1 MMSNSV
7 QCVLCPHLCTL
18 APGERGRCSV
28 RLNLGGEL
36 ISLVYGRPV
45 AVNNDPVEKKPL
57 FHFMPGTDVFSIAT
71 AGCNLKCEF
80 CQNWEI
86 SQALPEDV
94 TSYDMP
100 PEAVIE
106 NALAY
111 GCEAI
116 AYTYTEPAV
125 YFEYTR
131 DCARLAREAGI
142 KNILVTAGYINRGPL
157 SELAEYIDAANV
169 DLKSMSDAYYRNICG
184 GTLQPVLD
192 TIIHLKESGTWVEI
206 TNLIVPTLNDDP
218 DEVDAL
224 ARWVLDNTGEDTPL
238 HFSRFFPMY
247 RLTNLP
253 PTPLDTLQGARERA
267 MDIGINYVYVGNAV
281 TPEGMQTKCPECG
294 ETLIA
299 RHGYMITE
307 NNILNGN
314 CGNCSA
320 PIAGVWNGMEEQQ

>member
-1 MMSNSV
+1 MSNSV

-45 AVNNDPVEKKPL
+45 AVNIDPVEKKPL

-71 AGCNLKCEF
+71 VGCNLKCEF

-116 AYTYTEPAV
+116 AYTYTEPVV

-142 KNILVTAGYINRGPL
+142 MNILVTAGYINRGPL

-267 MDIGINYVYVGNAV
+267 KAIGINYVYVGNAV
-281 TPEGMQTKCPECG
+281 TPEGMQTKCPECS
-294 ETLIA
+294 ETLIG

>member
-7 QCVLCPHLCTL
+7 QCVLCPHLCIL

-28 RLNLGGEL
+28 RLNIDGEL

-45 AVNNDPVEKKPL
+45 AVHIDPVEKKPL
-57 FHFMPGTDVFSIAT
+57 FHFMPGIDVFSIAT

-86 SQALPEDV
+86 SQAAPEDV
-94 TSYDMP
+94 TPYDMP
-100 PEAVIE
+100 PEAVVE

-111 GCEAI
+111 GCAAI
-116 AYTYTEPAV
+116 AYTYTEPVV
-125 YFEYTR
+125 YFEYTK
-131 DCARLAREAGI
+131 DCARLARDAGI

-169 DLKSMSDAYYRNICG
+169 DLKSMSDTYYRNICG

-192 TIIHLKESGTWVEI
+192 TIIHLKESGIWVEI

-218 DEVDAL
+218 DEIDIL
-224 ARWVLDNTGEDTPL
+224 ARWVLEHTGSDTPL

-247 RLTNLP
+247 RLTDLP
-253 PTPLDTLQGARERA
+253 PTSVDTLQGARERA
-267 MDIGINYVYVGNAV
+267 KDTGLNYVYVGNAV
-281 TPEGMQTKCPECG
+281 TPEGIITKCPGCG

-314 CGNCSA
+314 CGNCST
-320 PIAGVWNGMEEQQ
+320 PIAGVWDGMEEQ